1 MIGLIVTGH
10 GHFGTGLTT
19 SVELVAG
26 AQENYVAVD
35 FDGQGTEKLEN
46 DLRAAM
52 ESLKDCSAILV
63 LSDLPGGSPM
73 KTSVEVG
80 MGLGLNVRVIAGT
93 NLPMLM
99 ATCLMRGFM
108 DDVDTLA
115 ASVLEEAKNGIM
127 LWQMPTCDDE
137 PADDEEGI

>member
-26 AQENYVAVD
+26 PQQNYVAVD

-46 DLRAAM
+46 DLRAAF
-52 ESLKDCSAILV
+52 ETLKDCDGILV

-73 KTSVEVG
+73 KTAVEQSVA
-80 MGLGLNVRVIAGT
+80 LANVRVIAGT

-108 DDVDTLA
+108 DDIDTLA
-115 ASVLEEAKNGIM
+115 NSVMDEARNGIM
-127 LWQMPTCDDE
+127 LWQMPAASNE
-137 PADDEEGI
+137 PAEGEEGI

>member
-26 AQENYVAVD
+26 PQENYVPVD
-35 FDGQGTEKLEN
+35 FDGQGTEKLEK
-46 DLRAAM
+46 DLNAAF
-52 ESLKDCSAILV
+52 ETLKDCSGILV

-73 KTSVEVG
+73 KTSVELSVA
-80 MGLGLNVRVIAGT
+80 MPNVRVIAGT

-115 ASVLEEAKNGIM
+115 NSVIEEAKNGIM
-127 LWQMPTCDDE
+127 LWQMAAPSNE
-137 PADDEEGI
+137 PADGEEGI